1 MSQNSKP
8 GFTNKKMNNKKRKC
22 WDFVMSSFARSYG
35 VKKIMTE
42 DKFHEIA
49 ISWWGDN
56 KMEKCKTL
64 EEYDRYFK
72 ELYENWK

>member
-35 VKKIMTE
+35 VKKIMAE
-42 DKFHEIA
+42 EKFHKIA

-72 ELYENWK
+72 ELYENWT